1 MGGECGRG
9 WCLGGWCAFRW
20 VVVAFVEALIVGFG
34 ECLGGV
40 REEEG
45 EGEREKKGAQG
56 LLPRWAGAVNHALSK
71 RGEALV
77 FGHPVSVIHSSSRS
91 RRYEGRE
98 RVSRRYEGRE

>member
-1 MGGECGRG
+1 MGGECGWG

-56 LLPRWAGAVNHALSK
+56 LLPRWAGAVNHALSLAK
-71 RGEALV
+71 AGRS
-77 FGHPVSVIHSSSRS
+77 VSVRTSCE
-91 RRYEGRE
+91 RYPFFKSLTP
-98 RVSRRYEGRE
+98 V